1 MYPLSAIARVK
12 GNGMSKS
19 GETDDL
25 REISAIM
32 SSLYSSK
39 SNELI
44 SRAIIVTVLSI
55 FVWALYDLII
65 VLAFMVLY
73 LMSLVV
79 GIYLTRKLATTLDRN
94 VLTQIYIS
102 DIFRYFLYYALAGFM
117 YLRPEP
123 ILNALAFAM
132 LAGTAFNALTK
143 RNHIPALTLIDSV
156 CVSLALLWFGWGV
169 SDLAAGPGERI
180 LIFSIV
186 IAVTA
191 YFNACLFDA
200 LQSKSVL
207 DMGSKERED
216 ANYFEAIGR
225 LTAGIAHDF
234 NNILTAVMGN
244 LELLQ
249 EVKDPVEKD
258 QLAVAAR
265 DSAHRASIVTAQLLA
280 FSRQMPLLRK
290 TIDLPEFFDDF
301 APTVAAILPTGVTWE
316 RDLHEGLW
324 PVEVDPDQLTAA
336 LINIVEN
343 ARDAM
348 PDGGT
353 FTISARN
360 QIVTSEPGG
369 RLQPGPYVAF
379 DLKDTGVGIS
389 PAILPRI
396 FDPFFT
402 TKPPG
407 KSSGLGLSMAKGFA
421 AQSGGSLRVDS
432 VEGQGTTFMLVL
444 PAVVTE

>member
-1 MYPLSAIARVK
+1 
-12 GNGMSKS
+12 MSKS

-25 REISAIM
+25 VEISAIL

-44 SRAIIVTVLSI
+44 SRAVIVTVLSI
-55 FVWALYDLII
+55 FVWALYDLVI
-65 VLAFMVLY
+65 VLAFMIFY
-73 LMSLVV
+73 LLSLGV
-79 GIYLTRKLATTLDRN
+79 GIFLTRKLAATLDRN
-94 VLTQIYIS
+94 ILTQIYIS
-102 DIFRYFLYYALAGFM
+102 DILRYFLYYALAAFM
-117 YLRPEP
+117 YSRPET

-143 RNHIPALTLIDSV
+143 RSHIPALTLIDSV
-156 CVSLALLWFGWGV
+156 CVSGALLWFGWGMA
-169 SDLAAGPGERI
+169 DLAEGPGERL

-200 LQSKSVL
+200 LQSKNII
-207 DMGSKERED
+207 DGSLKERED

-258 QLAVAAR
+258 QLAAAAR

-280 FSRQMPLLRK
+280 FSRQMPLSRK
-290 TIDLPEFFDDF
+290 TIDLPAFFDDF
-301 APTVAAILPTGVTWE
+301 APTVATILPTGVTWE

-324 PVEVDPDQLTAA
+324 PVQVDPDQFTAA

-348 PDGGT
+348 PTGGT
-353 FTISARN
+353 FKITASN
-360 QIVTSEPGG
+360 HIVPSDPAGK
-369 RLQPGPYVAF
+369 LQPGPYVTF
-379 DLKDTGVGIS
+379 DLSDTGGGI
-389 PAILPRI
+389 PADILPRI

-402 TKPPG
+402 TKATG
-407 KSSGLGLSMAKGFA
+407 QGSGLGLSMAKGFA
-421 AQSGGSLRVDS
+421 AQSGGSLRANTS
-432 VEGQGTTFMLVL
+432 HGKGTTFRLIL
-444 PAVVTE
+444 PAIIQG